1 MGDIARNVYVRR
13 GVCEKGILWAGLPNQ
28 VLTLS
33 ESIAESSGPAVD
45 SFQSF
50 SPTLNQGGAG
60 QGGDT
65 G

>member
-1 MGDIARNVYVRR
+1 MRR